1 MTQSATI
8 KVSVVIPVYN
18 VSEYLPRCL
27 DSILAQSLKEV
38 EIICVDDCSPDRS
51 GSILDEYATRDS
63 RVKVIHKNVN
73 QGPMMARHDGYTSA
87 KGEYVFF
94 CDGDDFLPVDALQT
108 LYLLAKETGAGI
120 TAGNVVIRG
129 SGSKTAL
136 RRDASEIGDSWH
148 SFIKF
153 LLNDGTA
160 GLWGMLFS
168 RKLFTD
174 TEYTA
179 IPGMKQSEDR
189 RLLTE
194 ILLKLKPSVATTT
207 KTVYYYWINT
217 GSITKARRTDE
228 SVRSQFDA
236 LFGCYRL
243 IEDAT
248 SDFSDDND
256 RQMIRHLSRY
266 IESGTKA
273 QLLININ
280 PECRR
285 LLRFKEMRRLT
296 GLRFASHT
304 FMCIRSGAYASM
316 MTMLRNSIR
325 RMQGKA

>member
-1 MTQSATI
+1 
-8 KVSVVIPVYN
+8 
-18 VSEYLPRCL
+18 
-27 DSILAQSLKEV
+27 
-38 EIICVDDCSPDRS
+38 
-51 GSILDEYATRDS
+51 
-63 RVKVIHKNVN
+63 
-73 QGPMMARHDGYTSA
+73 
-87 KGEYVFF
+87 
-94 CDGDDFLPVDALQT
+94 
-108 LYLLAKETGAGI
+108 
-120 TAGNVVIRG
+120 
-129 SGSKTAL
+129 
-136 RRDASEIGDSWH
+136 IGDSWH

-168 RKLFTD
+168 RELFTD
-174 TEYTA
+174 AEYTA

-194 ILLKLKPSVATTT
+194 ILLKKKPSVVTTAH
-207 KTVYYYWINT
+207 TVYFYWINS
-217 GSITKARRTDE
+217 GSTTRAKRTDE

-248 SDFSDDND
+248 SDFTDDND

-266 IESGTKA
+266 IESGTDA
-273 QLLININ
+273 RLLTDMN

-285 LLRFKEMRRLT
+285 LLRFKEMQRLT
-296 GLRFASHT
+296 GLRFAFHT
-304 FMCIRSGAYASM
+304 FMCIRSGAYASL